1 LSAAAF
7 SAAAFLAAAFS
18 AAIFAAA
25 ARASVTRFDSD
36 CSIHSSSP
44 ASLFVQMKTFG
55 EYSSVAFSVTHSD
68 DAGAVGVGVGVA
80 LGDAGSVAR
89 GVETEAAD

>member
-1 LSAAAF
+1 MSAAAF
-7 SAAAFLAAAFS
+7 A
-18 AAIFAAA
+18 AAA

-36 CSIHSSSP
+36 CSIHSSFP

-55 EYSSVAFSVTHSD
+55 GYFSVAFSVTQPD

-80 LGDAGSVAR
+80 LGEADSLAR
-89 GVETEAAD
+89 GVVIEAAD